1 LQSEQSSV
9 SSSSNSSSSDNNANK
24 LKRINELHANIEA
37 FYHTAIDNA
46 TGGIEKNGI
55 VKYSIQQVALTYE
68 EIYKLHGQDWM
79 IDQIGSIIVKDLKT
93 RGFPDT
99 KYRYVYEA
107 IKVYDDRFIS
117 PIEHSTSQTVSGLT
131 KQQELFYRTNA
142 KPYYDAL
149 SKIKEMRNDYDNLLA
164 RDIQT
169 LVPSFLD
176 EYDYHEKQCKQKAIL
191 LPKSK
196 QDDFEG
202 GPDPFEEKLQ
212 IHKPVPIPPESL
224 TVEINIW
231 IKSFLPALLKKL
243 TEYPVEKERDK
254 RMAAGWCAI
263 RHMHDPFT
271 DDKYREDWPHW
282 IEIIEFSDQAFKSQT
297 ASQFKTKDF
306 RGQFRKLTREQIGS
320 RKVTV
325 PQWCQWFFD
334 NTPGFFEAVA
344 WFREEKKPYVTGF
357 SIDLSPKLS
366 HQSMR

>member
-1 LQSEQSSV
+1 MQSEQSSV
-9 SSSSNSSSSDNNANK
+9 SSSTSSSDNNANK
-24 LKRINELHANIEA
+24 LKRINELHANIES

-46 TGGIEKNGI
+46 TGSIEKNGI

-107 IKVYDDRFIS
+107 IKVYDDRFIT

-149 SKIKEMRNDYDNLLA
+149 NKIKEMRNDYDNLLA

-212 IHKPVPIPPESL
+212 IHKPTPQLPESMAEEL
-224 TVEINIW
+224 GVW
-231 IKSFLPALLKKL
+231 IKTFLPSLLNKL
-243 TEYPVEKERDK
+243 TEYPLPKDRDK

-263 RHMHDPFT
+263 RHLHDPAT
-271 DDKYREDWPHW
+271 DDKYREHWPGW

-297 ASQFKTKDF
+297 ASQFKTQDF
-306 RGQFRKLTREQIGS
+306 KGRWRKLTREQIGA
-320 RKVTV
+320 RRVTV
-325 PQWCQWFFD
+325 PQWAKWFMD
-334 NTPGFFEAVA
+334 NIPGFLEEVA
-344 WFREEKKPYVTGF
+344 WFRDQKKPYTWGF
-357 SIDLSPKLS
+357 SIDLSGKLS
-366 HQSMR
+366 ERSMR